1 MKNNTVFPAAP
12 VGDKTIQQ
20 RITEQCRIMLEAI
33 RPIMP
38 EDSSIDIETPIVTAL
53 ALLRLDARK
62 HCLHQYDLLNLLFLQ
77 GIACGIKIGLK
88 YAAGRLQDF
97 KK

>member
-1 MKNNTVFPAAP
+1 MKSNTVFPSAP

-20 RITEQCRIMLEAI
+20 RITEQCTVMLEEI

-38 EDSSIDIETPIVTAL
+38 EDGSIDIETPVVTAL

-62 HCLHQYDLLNLLFLQ
+62 HFLHQHDLLRMVYLQ
-77 GIACGIKIGLK
+77 GVLQG
-88 YAAGRLQDF
+88 AALYTEHV
-97 KK
+97 KSKLLIE